1 MPSNSCRDNPFMAI
15 SPEATKREA
24 GERQK
29 QAAMPLSRLLARAA
43 RLSLPAVLAIVFLFV
58 TGFLD
63 LGPSLVGLV
72 VGFAIASLLAFAR
85 ERRLSVV
92 ERQLQGLMNRAESQT
107 GGFELLGGDSL
118 PVMTEKVEQ
127 SLQRMRGRQRELDRT
142 LSALVDALP
151 DPLLMVLEDR
161 RIERANPAAK
171 TLFERDNLAQP
182 IETVIRDPGFLAA
195 VDDVLDGSDEVEV
208 KLELAGPP
216 SRAFGGRIAPCRWYE
231 RPAALV
237 SLRELTDQVAIERMR
252 SDFVANASH
261 ELRTPLTVIRGF
273 VETLAGPAKGDP
285 DAQAQ
290 FLKTMGA
297 EAERMSRLVDDLLSL
312 SRIEQNEH
320 VTPVDRVSVTDT
332 IGAVTDA
339 LRPYAKER
347 HVSLVVNKVDSPPD
361 VLGDRDQLMQLFTNL
376 IDNAIKYS
384 GEDSEV
390 TVNLRFFDK
399 APPGAGPLTGRRT
412 VEVAI
417 KDQGEGIP
425 AEFLPRLTERFFR
438 VDPAR
443 SRRLGGT
450 GLGLAIVKHILRRH
464 RGHIAFESEVGVGTT
479 VTIHLVAA

>member
-1 MPSNSCRDNPFMAI
+1 MAT
-15 SPEATKREA
+15 SAEA
-24 GERQK
+24 GGLEKRSSI
-29 QAAMPLSRLLARAA
+29 PLQRLAARAA
-43 RLSLPAVLAIVFLFV
+43 RLSLPAVLAILALGLS
-58 TGFLD
+58 GFL
-63 LGPSLVGLV
+63 GPAAALIGLV
-72 VGFAIASLLAFAR
+72 IGVVFASILAFAR
-85 ERRLSVV
+85 ERRLSAV
-92 ERQLQGLMNRAESQT
+92 ERQLQGLMTRADPQVGS
-107 GGFELLGGDSL
+107 FKLLGGDAL
-118 PVMTEKVEQ
+118 PMMTEKVEQ
-127 SLQRMRGRQRELDRT
+127 SLQRMRARQSELDHT

-151 DPLLMVLEDR
+151 DPLLLVQDNR
-161 RIERANPAAK
+161 KVERANLSA
-171 TLFERDNLAQP
+171 TQLFERDATGQP

-195 VDDVLDGSDEVEV
+195 VDDVLDGSDEAEIQ
-208 KLELAGPP
+208 LEIAGPP
-216 SRAFGGRIAPCRWYE
+216 ARAFNGRIAPCRWYE

-285 DAQAQ
+285 EAQAQ
-290 FLKTMGA
+290 FLRTMGA
-297 EAERMSRLVDDLLSL
+297 EAERMSRLVNDLLSL

-320 VTPVDRVSVTDT
+320 VTPVDRVSITDT

-339 LRPYAKER
+339 LRPYAKGR
-347 HVSLVVNKVDSPPD
+347 RVTLKMTAADDLPS
-361 VLGDRDQLMQLFTNL
+361 VLGDRDQLAQLFTNL
-376 IDNAIKYS
+376 IDNAVKYG
-384 GEDSEV
+384 GEDSQV
-390 TVNLRFFDK
+390 SIGVRFFDK

-417 KDQGEGIP
+417 SDQGDGIP
-425 AEFLPRLTERFFR
+425 AEYLPRLTERFFR

-464 RGHIAFESEVGVGTT
+464 RGHIAFESEVGTGTT